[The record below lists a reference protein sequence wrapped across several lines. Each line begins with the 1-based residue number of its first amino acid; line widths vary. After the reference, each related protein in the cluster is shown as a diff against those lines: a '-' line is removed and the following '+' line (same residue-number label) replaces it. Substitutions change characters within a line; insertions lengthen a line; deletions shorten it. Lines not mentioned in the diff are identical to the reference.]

1 MVRLEVNQ
9 FNIFLRL
16 LEDETERYKLWI
28 ETEDFASKDELK
40 SLKEELTNLL
50 STLDELK
57 LKKQR
62 LLALLRWL
70 WILKTLD
77 YLFGCYLMVV

>member
-1 MVRLEVNQ
+1 MVRLNVSQ

-28 ETEDFASKDELK
+28 EAGDFASNDELK
-40 SLKEELTNLL
+40 SLEEELVSLL

-62 LLALLRWL
+62 LLTLLR
-70 WILKTLD
+70 
-77 YLFGCYLMVV
+77 